1 MSFRVNTN
9 LMAMN
14 ALRNLGATNANFS
27 NAVTKLST
35 GMRINSGADDPAGL
49 QISEGFRAQIT
60 GLGQALKNNQDAT
73 NYAKTAEGALN
84 EVSQLLRDARAL
96 VLANGNDATL
106 SASQKAANQ
115 NQLTSIIQSVDRI
128 AQQTQFGEKKLLN
141 GSAGVSAAI
150 VTKANLESATIGGT
164 FGSLSTPTNFTG
176 NATLTVTTS
185 VAAAKSTVTG
195 MAATATNA
203 IGVDGK
209 LTVNGVQ
216 FAATSNMT
224 HQQLINDMNA
234 RSADTGVTVA
244 ITGGN
249 YVFTAVN
256 YGTGGNNIVVTND
269 TANLG
274 FAAAGSR
281 NLASG
286 ANTVASITDG
296 TNTWTTASGAITV
309 DATDGRT
316 LRDAYGNVIKLS
328 NNGAQTTGASTISIS
343 AGTAQFQVGANVGQ
357 TVSLSLSNMGA
368 SALGIGALDITTSA
382 GANSA
387 MNLIDTAINTV
398 GQVRGNIGNFQRNVL
413 ESNTRALSVARENI
427 TATESSI
434 RDTDIAEEMTMYTK
448 LQILQQSG
456 LSVLAQANQAPQAV
470 LSLLRG

>member
-1 MSFRVNTN
+1 
-9 LMAMN
+9 
-14 ALRNLGATNANFS
+14 
-27 NAVTKLST
+27 
-35 GMRINSGADDPAGL
+35 
-49 QISEGFRAQIT
+49 
-60 GLGQALKNNQDAT
+60 
-73 NYAKTAEGALN
+73 
-84 EVSQLLRDARAL
+84 
-96 VLANGNDATL
+96 
-106 SASQKAANQ
+106 
-115 NQLTSIIQSVDRI
+115 
-128 AQQTQFGEKKLLN
+128 
-141 GSAGVSAAI
+141 
-150 VTKANLESATIGGT
+150 
-164 FGSLSTPTNFTG
+164 
-176 NATLTVTTS
+176 
-185 VAAAKSTVTG
+185 
-195 MAATATNA
+195 
-203 IGVDGK
+203 
-209 LTVNGVQ
+209 VNGVQ

-244 ITGGN
+244 IAGGN

-256 YGTGGNNIVVTND
+256 YGTGGDNIVVTND

-427 TATESSI
+427 TSTESSI